1 MFLSNIRSEKVK
13 INMNSFTHVM
23 SILYYEIVVKFA
35 ELKGK
40 KERKV
45 TSKVC
50 LAQQNRLDSSKA
62 RQDEVYGCETL

>member
-1 MFLSNIRSEKVK
+1 
-13 INMNSFTHVM
+13 M